1 MIAKIAARLIQ
12 SVTCH
17 ALCTEVV
24 VSSTNLTIGSPTQD
38 TLSSW
43 SSQVYPIVILTYC
56 AIEDV
61 GPASRTICMIIRAQR
76 TVQGVVYNI
85 LSIAVVA
92 VLASCGII
100 YAPFAVWNRTI
111 CACLIVQPNIWDR
124 IIALLALR
132 CGIWTMYTVRL
143 IAYFALNTGGKNIQ
157 FIIIETRTTPAWIIA
172 WTTLAVCISTS
183 HTITLAVETMQ
194 GKACRAVSRVKAR

>member
-1 MIAKIAARLIQ
+1 MIAKIATCLIQ

-24 VSSTNLTIGSPTQD
+24 VSATNLAIGSPTQN
-38 TLSSW
+38 TLSIW

-61 GPASRTICMIIRAQR
+61 GPASRAICMIIRAQR
-76 TVQGVVYNI
+76 AIQGVVYNI
-85 LSIAVVA
+85 LSVAIVA
-92 VLASCGII
+92 VLACCGILF
-100 YAPFAVWNRTI
+100 APFAVCHRTI
-111 CACLIVQPNIWDR
+111 CACLIVQPIKWDK
-124 IIALLALR
+124 IIALLTLC

-143 IAYFALNTGGKNIQ
+143 IAYFALNTRGKNTQ
-157 FIIIETRTTPAWIIA
+157 FIIIETRTTPTWIIA
-172 WTTLAVCISTS
+172 WTTFAVCISTS

-194 GKACRAVSRVKAR
+194 RKACRAVS